1 METSRRDNPF
11 VHVYAANED
20 TIVHIRQLIYT
31 NDGDQ
36 TTLRES
42 HDGVVM
48 TLMQFR
54 SLMFHL
60 RALDAQFMQ
69 SSEMRLTSSCEN
81 ESQHVGEKRARAEIE
96 NVDDGDIPAHKT
108 FKHDQTDT
116 TAWEE
121 LDNILSSINEP
132 SIVQGA
138 SKSSDVQESL
148 PYIPKPIMT
157 QKEVREELAIAY
169 AEEILP
175 LLPNLANEACSG
187 CKNNIDRNT
196 YAQQHDVCLL
206 PRKKRIELFTEMALL
221 AIDENLVHGKVITKL
236 NSRHATFNEQW
247 VREDRQSLMA
257 KKNWVYKLKMYMF
270 DL

>member
-1 METSRRDNPF
+1 METLKRDNPF

-20 TIVHIRQLIYT
+20 TIVHIRQLIYVS
-31 NDGDQ
+31 DGDKSSP
-36 TTLRES
+36 RES

-69 SSEMRLTSSCEN
+69 GSEMCLTSSCEN
-81 ESQHVGEKRARAEIE
+81 ESKHVGEKRTRTEIE
-96 NVDDGDIPAHKT
+96 NVDDDDAPAHKI
-108 FKHDQTDT
+108 FKHDQTDAA
-116 TAWEE
+116 AWEE

-132 SIVQGA
+132 SIVQAA

-148 PYIPKPIMT
+148 PYILSPIMT

-169 AEEILP
+169 TEEILP
-175 LLPNLANEACSG
+175 LLPNLSNEACSG

-221 AIDENLVHGKVITKL
+221 SIDSSLVP
-236 NSRHATFNEQW
+236 
-247 VREDRQSLMA
+247 
-257 KKNWVYKLKMYMF
+257 
-270 DL
+270 